1 MLHPGVTLHNNRPCN
16 CGQPKKQMMAKLLV
30 STRNAEFQIIESLKL
45 NRVKRHQAKEVFI
58 EGIESIKQAVTAGLE
73 ITRIITADVDKLSMW
88 AQELIRKQRR
98 AKIIEMSSEL
108 YKSICDR
115 DEPSEIVVTA
125 HVELYGLDRL
135 TLPTAPFLLVFDRPS
150 DCGNFGSLIRSANSF
165 GVDAI
170 LVIGHGVDIYDP
182 KVIRSSVGS
191 IFHSTIVSVRSM
203 QEFEEWVSHQKRVN
217 NISIVGTDSAGDVS
231 LPDHKLAKPIAIVL
245 GNEAKGMSVALKQL
259 CDATVSIPISGAANS
274 LNVAAAGSIF
284 LWEVYRNSI

>member
-1 MLHPGVTLHNNRPCN
+1 
-16 CGQPKKQMMAKLLV
+16 
-30 STRNAEFQIIESLKL
+30 
-45 NRVKRHQAKEVFI
+45 VKRHQAQEVFI
-58 EGIESIKQAVTAGLE
+58 EGIESIKQAVAAGLE
-73 ITRIITADVDKLSMW
+73 ITRIITADIDKLSMW
-88 AQELIRKQRR
+88 AQELIRKQRK

-125 HVELYGLDRL
+125 HVALYGLDRL
-135 TLPTAPFLLVFDRPS
+135 ALPPNPFLLVFDRPS

-191 IFHSTIVSVRSM
+191 IFHSTIVSIRSM
-203 QEFEEWVSHQKRVN
+203 QEFQEWVSNQKRTN
-217 NISIVGTDSAGDVS
+217 NISIVGTDSAGEVS
-231 LPDHKLAKPIAIVL
+231 LLDRKLAKPIAIVL
-245 GNEAKGMSVALKQL
+245 GNEAKGMSVALKQI
-259 CDATVSIPISGAANS
+259 CDYIVGIPIAGAANS

-284 LWEVYRNSI
+284 LWDVYRNSI